1 MVEVAENELAALKEK
16 LATKESQVRDA
27 RGGVTRITGAPGP
40 LCWSPWLRS
49 HLARQDN

>member
-27 RGGVTRITGAPGP
+27 RGGGHSHHRRPWAAVLVALASLALSSPG
-40 LCWSPWLRS
+40 
-49 HLARQDN
+49 